1 MTDADFIR
9 LMKLPKPDLIA
20 LLATSD
26 RTLDAHAS
34 IVAKKDKELAGYQKA
49 MIERD
54 CIIRESESLQ
64 AGLQET
70 VEDLKKQ
77 LASVGGD

>member
-20 LLATSD
+20 
-26 RTLDAHAS
+26 
-34 IVAKKDKELAGYQKA
+34 
-49 MIERD
+49 
-54 CIIRESESLQ
+54 IIRESESLQ

-70 VEDLKKQ
+70 IEELKRELEEYENDK
-77 LASVGGD
+77 

>member
-20 LLATSD
+20 
-26 RTLDAHAS
+26 
-34 IVAKKDKELAGYQKA
+34 
-49 MIERD
+49 
-54 CIIRESESLQ
+54 IIRESESLQ